1 MSTDE
6 TTKLPAEVEKRP
18 FLAAAIEP
26 TTTLNAFALDDLA
39 QFTREGSFPT
49 GDSLDFRVLYVGRD
63 DVHGALK
70 YLLARC
76 SRSLAMSMFGMDDD
90 ELCDIIVHLVESSH
104 VFVQGNLDKS
114 QAGGVHE
121 RKILAAWSKDVRAD
135 FAIGTTASG
144 QIEHS
149 KGGVV
154 DGLVAFEGSTNWSSS
169 GEGTGIGLHG
179 DPNAAGFKAQANTLS
194 IYTHPV
200 QIAKF
205 TTVLAEEHASLVKR
219 ELAKAKFA

>member
-1 MSTDE
+1 MTE
-6 TTKLPAEVEKRP
+6 PTQP
-18 FLAAAIEP
+18 FLADAMEP
-26 TTTLNAFALDDLA
+26 DVTLNGFTLADLA
-39 QFTREGSFPT
+39 PFTREGSFAAT
-49 GDSLDFRVLYVGRD
+49 DSQDFRVFYVGRD
-63 DVHGALK
+63 DVHGVLK

-76 SRSLAMSMFGMDDD
+76 SRSLAMSMFGLDDD
-90 ELCDIIVHLVESSH
+90 ELSATIVHLVESEH

-121 RKILAAWSKDVRAD
+121 KKIIAAWQQAVRAD

-144 QIEHS
+144 QIEHT
-149 KGGVV
+149 KGGVI

-179 DPNAAGFKAQANTLS
+179 DPNVAGYKAQANTLS
-194 IYTHPV
+194 VYTNPI

-205 TTVLAEEHASLVKR
+205 TTVLAEEHASLVAR
-219 ELAKAKFA
+219 EAHEP